1 MLVVTMG
8 LFLVAEKIG
17 EPFDFWVHWEASCL
31 LSLEVRFESSLGLL
45 PLALEL
51 LSDLVCLEELLIVY
65 IREIGQFSEI
75 NLIFEIFAIFSQI
88 LIFLFDLENLGWLEF
103 LV

>member
-1 MLVVTMG
+1 M
-8 LFLVAEKIG
+8 
-17 EPFDFWVHWEASCL
+17 

-88 LIFLFDLENLGWLEF
+88 LIFLFDLENLG
-103 LV
+103 